1 MSDKN
6 TGISSRDRAQKRW
19 ATHPLDGASANRF
32 RCRSVSIV
40 LLAVAWMA
48 MPLAATAACND
59 YTFEFQAE
67 PSFIAPSVIRVQT
80 RTRSVRLSIEI
91 GHKYKEALVL
101 DRAMAQAFCERLKQ
115 ALAIEQSNEPSIG
128 LDGIQVQGNFK
139 EAASPQV
146 NFSFWSPNKAR
157 QPKDFAVVDS
167 IFSLLESTAPSCLF
181 NAYLEQLAIY
191 FSFGTPVRRSAGP
204 PLTLR
209 IYGSLTIDHVQDFD
223 QIVDSLPANAPLL
236 VDMTNFNG
244 MGTLLYPSF
253 RRLLARTPAV
263 KWKVSPSASRQLQEV
278 GVAATDLE
286 MVQGLYCAGQPM
298 RFSRR

>member
-1 MSDKN
+1 
-6 TGISSRDRAQKRW
+6 
-19 ATHPLDGASANRF
+19 
-32 RCRSVSIV
+32 
-40 LLAVAWMA
+40 
-48 MPLAATAACND
+48 MPLAATAACDD
-59 YTFEFQAE
+59 YAFEFRAE

-80 RTRSVRLSIEI
+80 RPRSARLSIEI
-91 GHKYKEALVL
+91 GNKYNEALVL
-101 DRAMAQAFCERLKQ
+101 DSAMAQAFCERLKQ
-115 ALAIEQSNEPSIG
+115 ALAIEQRNEPSIG

-146 NFSFWSPNKAR
+146 NFSFWSPAKAR
-157 QPKDFAVVDS
+157 QPRDFAVVDS
-167 IFSLLESTAPSCLF
+167 IFSLLELTVPSCLF

-191 FSFGTPVRRSAGP
+191 FSFGTPVRRIAGP

-209 IYGSLTIDHVQDFD
+209 IYGSLTMDHVQEFD

-236 VDMTNFNG
+236 IDMTNSNG

-253 RRLLARTPAV
+253 RRLLGRTPVV

-278 GVAATDLE
+278 GVAAADVE
-286 MVQGLYCAGQPM
+286 VVQGLYCAGQPI